1 MCDRAW
7 HRMIRR
13 LIACCAIAL
22 VITGCGKLP
31 RPFERDQGVSNP
43 LADNIFLDGV
53 AVPPVTGSTRPMGE
67 LLSSAVAKTLEKK
80 YQIPAAMRGLNRSR
94 FVLSG
99 QVVENDPQSG
109 APTDISVHWTL
120 AERDK
125 DTVGDFIQ
133 DIDVTATEWEYGSPQ
148 VIEMI
153 GNDAGERAAR
163 LVLGDRFGDVGKDRL
178 LGRRGVYLADVQ
190 GAPGDGNS
198 SLRRAMFVALAGAGV
213 AMTPDPEKAVFKV
226 QGSVELDAPENAAQA
241 IRITWI
247 VNDVGDAQLG
257 RAAQAN
263 IVPAG
268 SLDERWG
275 QTAAFIAAAA
285 VDGILDIID
294 QHDPTQLRAPD
305 LGGGPAQPIG
315 PSKVRKLEQIP
326 GRAPPPPG
334 Q

>member
-1 MCDRAW
+1 MRYWAW
-7 HRMIRR
+7 HGMIRK
-13 LIACCAIAL
+13 LIACC
-22 VITGCGKLP
+22 VITLLVVGCGKLP
-31 RPFERDQGVSNP
+31 RPFEREEGVSNP
-43 LADNIFLDGV
+43 LADDIFLDGV

-67 LLSSAVAKTLEKK
+67 LLSAAVAKTLEKK
-80 YQIPAAMRGLNRSR
+80 YQIPAAMQGLNRSR
-94 FVLSG
+94 FLLTG
-99 QVVENDPQSG
+99 QVMINDRQTG

-120 AERDK
+120 VERDK
-125 DTVGDFIQ
+125 QTVGDFIQ
-133 DIDVTATEWEYGSPQ
+133 DIDVSATEWEYGSPQ

-163 LVLGDRFGDVGKDRL
+163 LVLGDRFGDAGKDRL

-213 AMTPDPEKAVFKV
+213 AITPDPKKAVFKV
-226 QGSVELDAPENAAQA
+226 QGTVELDAPDNAAQA
-241 IRITWI
+241 IRIAWI
-247 VNDVGDAQLG
+247 VSDVGDAQLG

-285 VDGILDIID
+285 IDGILNIID

-305 LGGGPAQPIG
+305 LGGGPAQSIG
-315 PSKVRKLEQIP
+315 PSKVRKLDQIP

-334 Q
+334 